1 MQGIGIKA
9 QLSRKQ
15 GKVLFMDNKTK
26 YVLNDDGSITISRFY
41 ADNAKLEIPREM
53 DGHRVTAIEDTSL
66 MGLF

>member
-1 MQGIGIKA
+1 
-9 QLSRKQ
+9 
-15 GKVLFMDNKTK
+15 MDNKTK

-41 ADNAKLEIPREM
+41 ADNAKLEIPREI